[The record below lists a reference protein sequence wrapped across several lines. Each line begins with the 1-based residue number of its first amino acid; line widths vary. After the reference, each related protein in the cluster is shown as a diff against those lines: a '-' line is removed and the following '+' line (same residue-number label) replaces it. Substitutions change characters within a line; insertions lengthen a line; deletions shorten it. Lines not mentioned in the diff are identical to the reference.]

1 MACLQRLNS
10 LLLNWPL
17 RTRML
22 FMGVTLQ
29 EPEGMNKFLKSFI
42 LKVRPGT
49 GRIEPFFKSLHDGA
63 EALGCGFLL
72 VVVVVVVVRLLS
84 HVWFCVTPWA
94 AACQASLS
102 SSLSYSLLIMSIESL
117 MLSTISPP
125 VTPFSFC
132 PYSFPTSGSFPM
144 SQLFASGGQSIGVSA
159 SASVLPMNTQD

>member
-72 VVVVVVVVRLLS
+72 VVVVVVVRLLS
-84 HVWFCVTPWA
+84 HVRFCVTPWA

-132 PYSFPTSGSFPM
+132 P
-144 SQLFASGGQSIGVSA
+144 
-159 SASVLPMNTQD
+159 

>member
-1 MACLQRLNS
+1 
-10 LLLNWPL
+10 
-17 RTRML
+17 ML

-49 GRIEPFFKSLHDGA
+49 GRIEPFFKRLHDGA
-63 EALGCGFLL
+63 EALGRGFLL

-132 PYSFPTSGSFPM
+132 P
-144 SQLFASGGQSIGVSA
+144 
-159 SASVLPMNTQD
+159 